1 MRRPGNRTTPAT
13 DDKKLGVTNMN
24 TGTMRARLARAILAT
39 VICGGVASAAELDY
53 RVSAGVASSDNVR
66 RSRDNEIDETIGIG
80 QLQLSLDQRTNRVRA
95 DVFTDLAYYD
105 YLDDTYESE
114 VVGNVYADTA
124 FSLVPDRFIWSASD
138 QFGQVLIDPLQ
149 PSTAENRENI
159 NYFSTGPDFIV
170 GASWPVRLQ
179 FGGRY
184 SQTEYEDSPL
194 DMTSTAA
201 QLALVRK
208 TSEQSSISLNGR
220 IEQIEY
226 KEESLNA
233 DFDQLEAYL
242 HYQTAGARTNLS
254 VDAGFAQLRRDF
266 DDEKENGALLDVE
279 MSRRLSGSSTLQL
292 GFGRRFSTAAGAFIA
307 EQGIGDGGIGGG
319 TGSQTA
325 NPFTR
330 DHATVGWVFRRN
342 RTGLYVDLAWAKRTY
357 EGVSA
362 LDQSTLTLATRY
374 SRDLSPRATLGL
386 GVAYGKAD
394 YEPPAAD
401 NDDLTFQTTFN
412 WRLTRNVSLEARY
425 DLVDRSST
433 AALTEYRENRFW
445 LTIGYGQGEPRSRRS
460 SPSFGI
466 DALAPRN

>member
-1 MRRPGNRTTPAT
+1 
-13 DDKKLGVTNMN
+13 VINMK
-24 TGTMRARLARAILAT
+24 TGKMRARLARAILAT
-39 VICGGVASAAELDY
+39 LICGTAASAAELDY
-53 RVSAGVASSDNVR
+53 RVSVGAASSDNVR
-66 RSRDNEIDETIGIG
+66 RSRENEIDETIGIA

-95 DVFTDLAYYD
+95 DIFSDLAYYE
-105 YLDDTYESE
+105 YLDDTFDSE

-138 QFGQVLIDPLQ
+138 QFGQVLVDPLQ
-149 PSTAENRENI
+149 PSTADNRENI

-184 SQTEYEDSPL
+184 ALTEYEDSPL
-194 DMTSTAA
+194 DMSSTAA
-201 QLALVRK
+201 QVALVRSV
-208 TSEQSSISLNGR
+208 SEGSSISLNGR

-226 KEESLNA
+226 KEQSLDA

-242 HYQTAGARTNLS
+242 HYQVAGSRTNLS
-254 VDAGFAQLRRDF
+254 LDAGFAQLRRDF
-266 DDEKENGALLDVE
+266 NDEKENGALLDVE

-292 GFGRRFSTAAGAFIA
+292 GAGRRFSTAAGAFIA

-319 TGSQTA
+319 SGRQTA
-325 NPFTR
+325 SPFTR
-330 DHATVGWVFRRN
+330 DHVTLGWAFRRN
-342 RTGLYVDLAWAKRTY
+342 RTGLYVDLSWTQRTY
-357 EGVSA
+357 EGLEA
-362 LDQSTLTLATRY
+362 LDQSSVTFATRY

-386 GVAYGKAD
+386 GVAYGSAD

-401 NDDLTFQTTFN
+401 NKDLTFRSTLT

-425 DLVDRSST
+425 DFVDRNST
-433 AALTEYRENRFW
+433 APLTEYSENRFW
-445 LTIGYGQGEPRSRRS
+445 VTIGYGHGEPRSQRS

-466 DALAPRN
+466 DTLAPRN